1 MAPERFWLF
10 GSSAVQNMHR
20 RWFEMHLPGDGVT
33 YRNRTD
39 DLQGLAIAGPKSRE
53 LLARL
58 TRDDVSNQAFKFLDI
73 RDSDEGLVPV
83 IIARVS
89 FTGELGY
96 EIYCAP
102 QYQLRLFE
110 AIEEAGRDL
119 GLKLFGGRALMSMRL
134 EKNWG
139 VWTMDFRPDFTAA
152 ESGLDAFVAYNKPAG
167 YIGKAA
173 AASEKAAGPK
183 RRLVTM
189 TVETRDIDCAADE
202 PIFHAGKCVGY
213 VTSGGYAHWLKQS
226 MALGYVPPECAADGA
241 RLEIEILG
249 EFYPARVHARPLY
262 DPEGRKMR
270 S

>member
-1 MAPERFWLF
+1 
-10 GSSAVQNMHR
+10 MHR
-20 RWFEMHLPGDGVT
+20 RWFEMHLPEEGVT

-39 DLQGLAIAGPKSRE
+39 DLQGISIAGPQSRQ

-58 TRDDVSNQAFKFLDI
+58 TRDDVSNEAFKFLDI
-73 RDSDEGLVPV
+73 RDSVVADVPV

-110 AIEEAGRDL
+110 GIEAAGRDL

-152 ESGLDAFVAYNKPAG
+152 ESGLDAFVSYNKPADF
-167 YIGKAA
+167 IGKAA
-173 AASEKAAGPK
+173 A
-183 RRLVTM
+183 
-189 TVETRDIDCAADE
+189 
-202 PIFHAGKCVGY
+202 
-213 VTSGGYAHWLKQS
+213 
-226 MALGYVPPECAADGA
+226 
-241 RLEIEILG
+241 
-249 EFYPARVHARPLY
+249 
-262 DPEGRKMR
+262 
-270 S
+270 